1 MLLEF
6 IFLLGVVIVY
16 VYK

>member
-6 IFLLGVVIVY
+6 IRNY
-16 VYK
+16 

>member
-6 IFLLGVVIVY
+6 IV
-16 VYK
+16 